1 MSTRLA
7 RSLFEPDSIALIG
20 ASERPGSLGTVLT
33 RNVLAGGF
41 KGDLFLVNRRHRCV
55 QGVSAFRHL
64 SELPRTP
71 ELAILATPAST
82 LPALLAELGRRGTG
96 VAVVVSAAD
105 SGKTNRA
112 TDPYPA
118 LLAAA
123 KPHGLRVLGPDS
135 LGLMAPRVGLDASL
149 GHCFPPPGHLALVAQ
164 SGMVLTPVL
173 EWMAG
178 RGIGVSSMVALGAGI
193 DVGFAELLDGLA
205 DDPDTQAILLCLEAL
220 PVGVAGTGVEGARSF
235 LSAARAAAR
244 VKPVLVVRAGRGGDA
259 ASHQLDAIYDAAF
272 RRTGMSRV
280 RSLRELC
287 WIAETLA
294 LDPPV
299 NGDRLAIVGNSRELG
314 LLAAD
319 TLLAEG
325 GRLARFS
332 ATTEAAWRPIAPV
345 GATLGNPL
353 DLGRD
358 AGHSRFAAALDNLL
372 DTPEIDG
379 VLVLHAPSALVP
391 ADDVATAVVEAIDR
405 YRAGGGQGPGVLAC
419 CLGGDSAHAARQR
432 LLAARIPAYDTPND
446 AIRAFMRCWRH
457 QRNRI
462 ALMETPPDRPD
473 RCDVDPSAA
482 RQLLRRALAEGREIL
497 AAEETSALLTM
508 YGILSQTAASG
519 STAQPIALVP
529 PDLAVRVVVDPVFG
543 PVLLLGLGGGAAA
556 LSDDI
561 VAALPPLDP
570 ILARAALAHTR
581 IQRWLQDAD
590 AGQDGLL
597 DGVVLLLVKV
607 ARLIVD
613 LAEIVELAL
622 NPIAL
627 TATGV
632 TVGTARVRVATAT
645 EPAHDR
651 LAIRPYPR
659 QLEETLSLPDGST
672 LWIRPVRPEDEPGF
686 IAGFAQLSREEVR
699 MRFMHVVK
707 ALTHAD
713 AARLTRIDYDREM
726 ALVALRQRVGQAP
739 GLCGVAR
746 FAHGFERARAEF
758 AIVLLRDA
766 TGIGLGSLLLRRLI
780 DHARRQGI
788 RELFGEILRDNE
800 PMLKLCRAMGF
811 TVRVCPED
819 PGVMIATLPLAG
831 A

>member
-1 MSTRLA
+1 MPTRLA
-7 RSLFEPDSIALIG
+7 RYLFEPDSIALIG
-20 ASERPGSLGTVLT
+20 ASERPGSPGAALT

-41 KGDLFLVNRRHRCV
+41 KGDLFLVNRRHRRV

-82 LPALLAELGRRGTG
+82 LPALLAELGRRGTE
-96 VAVVVSAAD
+96 VAVVVSAAN
-105 SGKTNRA
+105 SGKTNRTA
-112 TDPYPA
+112 DPYPA

-135 LGLMAPRVGLDASL
+135 LGLMAPRVGLNASL
-149 GHCFPPPGHLALVAQ
+149 GHRFPPPGHLALVAQ

-173 EWMAG
+173 EWMAS
-178 RGIGVSSMVALGAGI
+178 RGIGVSSMVALGTGI
-193 DVGFAELLDGLA
+193 DIGFAELLDEFA

-220 PVGVAGTGVEGARSF
+220 PVGAAGTSVEIARSF

-244 VKPVLVVRAGRGGDA
+244 VKPVLVVRAGRGGDPV
-259 ASHQLDAIYDAAF
+259 SHQSDVVYEATF
-272 RRTGMSRV
+272 RRVGMWRV
-280 RSLRELC
+280 QSLRELC
-287 WIAETLA
+287 WAVETLA
-294 LDPPV
+294 LDLPV

-314 LLAAD
+314 QLAAD

-332 ATTEAAWRPIAPV
+332 GATEAALRPIVP
-345 GATLGNPL
+345 GATPDNPL

-358 AGHSRFAAALDNLL
+358 AGRSRFVAALDILL
-372 DTPEIDG
+372 EAPETDG
-379 VLVLHAPSALVP
+379 VLMLHAPNALVAV
-391 ADDVATAVVEAIDR
+391 ADGAAAAIEAVER
-405 YRAGGGQGPGVLAC
+405 YRARGGQRQGVLTC
-419 CLGGDSAHAARQR
+419 YLDIDNARAIRRR

-446 AIRAFMRCWRH
+446 AIQAFMQRWRQ

-462 ALMETPPDRPD
+462 ALLETPPDRSD
-473 RCDVDPSAA
+473 RFDADPSAA
-482 RQLLRRALAEGREIL
+482 RRILRRVLAEGREIL
-497 AAEETSALLTM
+497 STAETSALLTM
-508 YGILSQTAASG
+508 YGISPQTAASG
-519 STAQPIALVP
+519 STTQPIVSALL
-529 PDLAVRVVVDPVFG
+529 DLAIRVVVDPVFG
-543 PVLLLGLGGGAAA
+543 PVLLLGLGGSATA
-556 LSDDI
+556 LSDEV
-561 VAALPPLDP
+561 VAVLPPLDP
-570 ILARAALAHTR
+570 VLARAALAHTR
-581 IQRWLQDAD
+581 IHRLLQNVDPD
-590 AGQDGLL
+590 RDGLL
-597 DGVVLLLVKV
+597 DDVVLLLVKV
-607 ARLIVD
+607 ACLIVD

-622 NPIAL
+622 NPIVVN
-627 TATGV
+627 TAGV
-632 TVGTARVRVATAT
+632 TVGTARVRIATAT
-645 EPAHDR
+645 EPAHGR

-659 QLEETLSLPDGST
+659 ELEETLSLPDGST

-699 MRFMHVVK
+699 MRFMYVVK
-707 ALTHAD
+707 ELTHAD

-746 FAHGFERARAEF
+746 FGHGFDRARAEF

-788 RELFGEILRDNE
+788 RELFGEVLRDNE
-800 PMLKLCRAMGF
+800 SMLKLCRAMGF
-811 TVRVCPED
+811 TVRACPGD
-819 PGVMIATLPLAG
+819 PGVMIATLPLTG
-831 A
+831 